1 MNGRAKAKA
10 ELTKLEAEIR
20 YHEAAYRAGEPE
32 IPDSAFDDL
41 IARYD
46 ELADELGLPPAERID
61 ARPGE
66 DHTAGFET
74 VEHRVPMLSL
84 EKLSPNR
91 RDSAGEPM
99 PLSDQLSAWYK
110 RRLKE
115 LEVERVPLIVEP
127 KVDGISVS
135 LVYVR
140 GKLDQAVT
148 RGDGRRGDVITKQVR
163 RLGTVPLSLDGVA
176 SGELEIRGELY
187 WPLSEFRRHNATLE
201 KALINPRN
209 GTAGM
214 MKRKDPKG
222 LESTGIRAFLYQVAW
237 DRGRRASGHTKAEVL
252 QWLSDRGGEVY
263 LE

>member
-1 MNGRAKAKA
+1 MSGKARAKT
-10 ELTKLEAEIR
+10 ELTKLEEEIR

-41 IARYD
+41 VTRYA
-46 ELADELGLPPAERID
+46 ELADELGLSDERRVD
-61 ARPGE
+61 AQPGA

-91 RDSAGEPM
+91 RDGAGNLM
-99 PLSDQLSAWYK
+99 SFSDQLRAWYK

-115 LEVERVPLIVEP
+115 LEVERIPLIVEP

-135 LVYVR
+135 LVYA
-140 GKLDQAVT
+140 GGELSQAVT

-163 RLGTVPLSLDGVA
+163 ELGTVPLSLRDVE
-176 SGELEIRGELY
+176 SGQLEIRGELY
-187 WPLSEFRRHNATLE
+187 WPRSEFDRYNATLE

-214 MKRKDPKG
+214 MKRKNPDGLAVDRDSCIPLPGCVERWRGPSIDP
-222 LESTGIRAFLYQVAW
+222 RAGTRVARRPW
-237 DRGRRASGHTKAEVL
+237 RGSLPR
-252 QWLSDRGGEVY
+252 
-263 LE
+263 